1 MNQERNKELFAA
13 INSGDEAAIKEAM
26 NAFTTS
32 IQNEVITNARQTMD
46 AEILA
51 NRTGKALTSQE
62 REYFN
67 AVISKKTFD
76 GVDKV
81 LPQTIFNTVFD
92 RLKES
97 HSLVS
102 LVDVKNTQGLLRLVV
117 AKPNT
122 ATAYWGKICADIREM
137 VYDGFEDQDL
147 KVSKLSGFLPVCK
160 GMLELGP
167 DWLAEYVITTMTEIM
182 LTALENAIVNG
193 TGKDEPVGMMKSLVG
208 AVDDTHKD
216 KTAVAVTDLSPKSMG
231 KLRAALAKAKADKGE
246 VSLVV
251 NPATYWE
258 KVFPAL
264 AIRNANGVWVNDVL
278 PTGETIVTSY
288 AVPEG
293 KAILGNLKNYLL
305 AVASDT
311 TINAYD
317 QTLAIE
323 DCDLYIAKFFGTG
336 TPKFEE
342 AFTVLDLAK
351 VGAET
356 TTTGK

>member
-67 AVISKKTFD
+67 AVITKKTFD

-81 LPQTIFNTVFD
+81 LPQSIFNTVFD

-102 LVDVKNTQGLLRLVV
+102 LVDVKNTQGLLRLVT
-117 AKPNT
+117 AKPNMQV
-122 ATAYWGKICADIREM
+122 AQWGKICADIREM
-137 VYDGFEDQDL
+137 IPDGFEERDL
-147 KVSKLSGFLPVCK
+147 RVSKLSGFVPVCK

-167 DWLAEYVITTMTEIM
+167 EWLAEYVITIMTEIM

-193 TGKDEPVGMMKSLVG
+193 TGKEEPVGMMKSLVG
-208 AVDDTHKD
+208 AVDGKHND
-216 KTAVAVTDLSPKSMG
+216 KKAVAVTDLSPKSMG
-231 KLRAALAKAKADKGE
+231 KLRAELAKAKADKGE

-258 KVFPAL
+258 KVFPEL

-278 PTGETIVTSY
+278 ATGETIVTSY

-311 TINAYD
+311 KINAYD

-342 AFTVLDLAK
+342 AFKVLDLAK
-351 VGAET
+351 VGVE